1 MVNKIG
7 KVISNTVKMW
17 LCNYTTWLYDREIR
31 RYKRKKYTAF
41 FGFFVII
48 SRGECRYLYTFYDDL
63 SIILQNFCIKNVGRG
78 YIRALRN
85 DWPTWFS
92 VPADRWRR

>member
-7 KVISNTVKMW
+7 KVISNAVKMW
-17 LCNYTTWLYDREIR
+17 LYNYATWLYDRKRR
-31 RYKRKKYTAF
+31 RYKREKHTAF

-63 SIILQNFCIKNVGRG
+63 SIILQNFCISKM
-78 YIRALRN
+78 
-85 DWPTWFS
+85 
-92 VPADRWRR
+92 